1 MEKGLV
7 PGTVNGRHVSRGH
20 LKLREDGG
28 LVIAKGVKFNVQE
41 TNKGLLDLLPPTTAE
56 GVEFQEE
63 DAKPQS
69 KKELAE
75 EIEFTSRYLLSEE
88 NYSLEEV
95 IKLYNKLEE
104 LGDTDLRIGKKT
116 AVTSW
121 YTGAFVHG
129 GCAGLRK
136 NIMKYP
142 HTTKYL
148 VQVGKKYANGMKF
161 TALGLARNA
170 TLGMHRDVHNY
181 KNSENM
187 VLPLTSFTGG
197 SLWTLGPDV
206 DEENAVYKTL
216 PNGDKAKG
224 KMIELTTRA
233 ATKLS
238 QEDVEKLE
246 HVGFS
251 LDPEALNLEGD
262 EEPDELE
269 VEDQEEVKISS
280 LGVNEVSEVWK
291 SEMKTFSLVKE
302 TNEDSAMKEFKNLRD
317 TKGQEGMDL
326 FAAGLDTTTLRT
338 MIAYTIGKPWAY
350 GTTDIRQ
357 ACVLAPW
364 LGQAVALQ
372 PPAIAYELG
381 LAEPGDYWLVRMSI
395 YGLREL
401 WSRYRDEQL
410 TAARWT
416 AVIDGQEEQ
425 LKLVQMITDDQVW
438 KIVRTSGNQEP
449 LGYIIVYVD
458 DLLINALPSA
468 MSSFY
473 VWLAAQ
479 WECDNLNVLTE
490 DHSIRFLG
498 MEMHM
503 VKGGVELAQEG
514 FVRELLRAHGHD
526 GSRARTQG
534 PKETMVLISAAPV
547 DLEGKEDKVKMAQR
561 RVGELLWLAG
571 RTRPDIQYITR
582 CPEMVNQVGKRML
595 DYLNETLHYR
605 VSFELS
611 QEPEALRVFTDS
623 SFAPS
628 SGRSH
633 GAAAVFVNDNP
644 VSWRSS
650 KQQFVTLSTAKSELL
665 EAVEGAVLANATC
678 GLLEELRG
686 DQWIIYLHIDNQ
698 SALMLLQG
706 LTQRADLGTKPFTK
720 ERYVDRQPRRLTFKL
735 KFRGVL
741 ARKGNTATGFE
752 GKIELWSVDKD

>member
-1 MEKGLV
+1 MLDV
-7 PGTVNGRHVSRGH
+7 THTVS
-20 LKLREDGG
+20 LQD
-28 LVIAKGVKFNVQE
+28 VKRN
-41 TNKGLLDLLPPTTAE
+41 LPA
-56 GVEFQEE
+56 
-63 DAKPQS
+63 
-69 KKELAE
+69 
-75 EIEFTSRYLLSEE
+75 
-88 NYSLEEV
+88 
-95 IKLYNKLEE
+95 
-104 LGDTDLRIGKKT
+104 
-116 AVTSW
+116 
-121 YTGAFVHG
+121 
-129 GCAGLRK
+129 
-136 NIMKYP
+136 
-142 HTTKYL
+142 
-148 VQVGKKYANGMKF
+148 
-161 TALGLARNA
+161 
-170 TLGMHRDVHNY
+170 
-181 KNSENM
+181 
-187 VLPLTSFTGG
+187 
-197 SLWTLGPDV
+197 
-206 DEENAVYKTL
+206 
-216 PNGDKAKG
+216 
-224 KMIELTTRA
+224 
-233 ATKLS
+233 
-238 QEDVEKLE
+238 
-246 HVGFS
+246 
-251 LDPEALNLEGD
+251 
-262 EEPDELE
+262 
-269 VEDQEEVKISS
+269 
-280 LGVNEVSEVWK
+280 WK
-291 SEMKTFSLVKE
+291 
-302 TNEDSAMKEFKNLRD
+302 DSAMKEFKNLRD
-317 TKGQEGMDL
+317 TKGAFEVKKREELPRGCRIVPCKGVYTVKPDKDHLYRRKTRFVACGNHVPEGQEGMDL

-706 LTQRADLGTKPFTK
+706 STGSWRTRHLRLRANYVKERLQRESLRVVFEPGLTQRADLGTKPFTK
-720 ERYVDRQPRRLTFKL
+720 ERMLQLIRLWKMVDRREDSVAVRAASTKEQSSWLAKLVMFCQICGSAAQKADIQAEVPWHLYIVVLLLAVAMIGLWEASKACWRGKEIRLQALRARSSYGRLTRTEL
-735 KFRGVL
+735 KELQRLL
-741 ARKGNTATGFE
+741 ALEPGSLTDQQGNRLLYLKDLFEQTMPANTSPIPTTRPEEPLGSTA
-752 GKIELWSVDKD
+752 SS

>member
-1 MEKGLV
+1 MPQPRIGLWQCITPPPRCGQSVFPTARGLRSQQHPLDVKFGFEARPTRGRKKETRSCECEMEKGLV

-233 ATKLS
+233 
-238 QEDVEKLE
+238 
-246 HVGFS
+246 
-251 LDPEALNLEGD
+251 
-262 EEPDELE
+262 
-269 VEDQEEVKISS
+269 
-280 LGVNEVSEVWK
+280 
-291 SEMKTFSLVKE
+291 
-302 TNEDSAMKEFKNLRD
+302 
-317 TKGQEGMDL
+317 
-326 FAAGLDTTTLRT
+326 
-338 MIAYTIGKPWAY
+338 
-350 GTTDIRQ
+350 
-357 ACVLAPW
+357 
-364 LGQAVALQ
+364 
-372 PPAIAYELG
+372 
-381 LAEPGDYWLVRMSI
+381 
-395 YGLREL
+395 
-401 WSRYRDEQL
+401 
-410 TAARWT
+410 
-416 AVIDGQEEQ
+416 
-425 LKLVQMITDDQVW
+425 
-438 KIVRTSGNQEP
+438 
-449 LGYIIVYVD
+449 
-458 DLLINALPSA
+458 
-468 MSSFY
+468 
-473 VWLAAQ
+473 
-479 WECDNLNVLTE
+479 
-490 DHSIRFLG
+490 
-498 MEMHM
+498 
-503 VKGGVELAQEG
+503 
-514 FVRELLRAHGHD
+514 
-526 GSRARTQG
+526 
-534 PKETMVLISAAPV
+534 
-547 DLEGKEDKVKMAQR
+547 
-561 RVGELLWLAG
+561 
-571 RTRPDIQYITR
+571 
-582 CPEMVNQVGKRML
+582 
-595 DYLNETLHYR
+595 
-605 VSFELS
+605 
-611 QEPEALRVFTDS
+611 
-623 SFAPS
+623 
-628 SGRSH
+628 
-633 GAAAVFVNDNP
+633 
-644 VSWRSS
+644 
-650 KQQFVTLSTAKSELL
+650 KQ
-665 EAVEGAVLANATC
+665 
-678 GLLEELRG
+678 
-686 DQWIIYLHIDNQ
+686 
-698 SALMLLQG
+698 
-706 LTQRADLGTKPFTK
+706 
-720 ERYVDRQPRRLTFKL
+720 
-735 KFRGVL
+735 
-741 ARKGNTATGFE
+741 
-752 GKIELWSVDKD
+752 